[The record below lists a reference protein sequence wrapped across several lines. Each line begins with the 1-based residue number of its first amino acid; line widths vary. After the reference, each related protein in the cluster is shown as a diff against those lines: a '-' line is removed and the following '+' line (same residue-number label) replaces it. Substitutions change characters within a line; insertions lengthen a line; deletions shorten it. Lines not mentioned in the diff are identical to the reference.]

1 MVFVSFDFYFSV
13 VERES
18 IAVFAYSITDRLGKV
33 EAIAMTSGRSLTIV
47 SSNGADEF
55 ALFDDG
61 LGDGL

>member
-33 EAIAMTSGRSLTIV
+33 EAIAIV